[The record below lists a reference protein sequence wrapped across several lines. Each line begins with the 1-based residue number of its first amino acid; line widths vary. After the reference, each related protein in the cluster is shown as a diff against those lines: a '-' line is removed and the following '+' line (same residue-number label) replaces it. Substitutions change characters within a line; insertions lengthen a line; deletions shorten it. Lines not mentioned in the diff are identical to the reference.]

1 MKTTAATD
9 QSDRLGIMGA
19 TAKAS
24 AVLAIAL
31 SGMLLA
37 GCGST
42 GSTAK
47 AEVGAGVLDPLATAY
62 SQSYLRRSYSE
73 DAQVTQ

>member
-9 QSDRLGIMGA
+9 QSDRLGTTRF
-19 TAKAS
+19 TAKAT

-37 GCGST
+37 GCEST
-42 GSTAK
+42 SNTAK

-62 SQSYLRRSYSE
+62 SQSYLRRSYTE